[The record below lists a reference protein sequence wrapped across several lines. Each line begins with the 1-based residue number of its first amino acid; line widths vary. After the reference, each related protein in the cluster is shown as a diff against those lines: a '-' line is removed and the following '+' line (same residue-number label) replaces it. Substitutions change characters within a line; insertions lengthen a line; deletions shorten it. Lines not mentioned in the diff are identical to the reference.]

1 LGSGCSKLVGSR
13 KGSSDR
19 SLTRLYLGVMIGVE
33 LEVHCVKIKRQQCTS
48 APSAALPTRARR
60 VLFRVIRM
68 IARRVFLILFL
79 MVIGC
84 QQIGVGQAKP
94 APASEAVPLEAE
106 LDREL
111 RIYRST
117 LLEGKNEQIRIDAA
131 TIMLS
136 SEKPAARIILHETL
150 KQSENSVARMAV
162 CKALI
167 QARSS
172 DRPISNKEDFV
183 MPLLSVFSSDVV
195 AEAQLAAEAALLFEY
210 EKVGPALEELATNPL
225 NPVIKR
231 LNAVHALKLRP
242 DKRATIKLI
251 RLVDDADMQVADA
264 AEKAL
269 HSLGIPVGRD
279 AETRAQIIRELESKN
294 KDEFLRDWLIRQ
306 EEQIRKMRSE
316 LSLWQGRYLSSLGTI
331 YDSMS
336 DDTAR
341 GKFLAEHLAGSETV
355 VKLWVLEKLAQWR
368 RGTNKPKL
376 SIELQ
381 QALLK
386 LISNENRDV
395 RLRTARLLSLI
406 WELNSA
412 QRLLEQLNA
421 ERDDEVKLELF
432 VALGGACYYASL
444 PTSTVKIPSEVR
456 EQTLQWAANYLS
468 TQEPA
473 KVQKGADV
481 IMKLLEQDG
490 LTTEQVDEY
499 LNLLADTYEQQK
511 GVSDGTLRGEL
522 LGSMAG
528 LCEQR
533 SVSRVQAS
541 KRFAP
546 LFEQA
551 LTDET
556 ELVRQAAVDGLIY
569 IDKASALKELR
580 KDFVNDPSIVIRT
593 KLISLAGEIGGTE
606 DLAWLAEKIGATDET
621 EPSWQAMIA
630 IFNRSD
636 ADVLNEW
643 VAKLESKV
651 NQSKLSNE
659 QMASFLQI
667 AEQKAVAENRPQIL
681 KNVRTK
687 LTELYRERK
696 DFERAVEYLSLLQES
711 AKTDEQKEE
720 ILSDLLD
727 VYLRWPKLDLA
738 SGLLQKCLANN
749 DLGPENLLVRSIQT
763 YLDDPPEGSD
773 VNAVVQTLLA
783 ININPNEKRPMW
795 RKQVKYWAE
804 DLADISGLQKLEET
818 NN

>member
-1 LGSGCSKLVGSR
+1 M
-13 KGSSDR
+13 
-19 SLTRLYLGVMIGVE
+19 YM
-33 LEVHCVKIKRQQCTS
+33 
-48 APSAALPTRARR
+48 
-60 VLFRVIRM
+60 
-68 IARRVFLILFL
+68 
-79 MVIGC
+79 
-84 QQIGVGQAKP
+84 
-94 APASEAVPLEAE
+94 
-106 LDREL
+106 
-111 RIYRST
+111 
-117 LLEGKNEQIRIDAA
+117 
-131 TIMLS
+131 
-136 SEKPAARIILHETL
+136 
-150 KQSENSVARMAV
+150 
-162 CKALI
+162 
-167 QARSS
+167 
-172 DRPISNKEDFV
+172 
-183 MPLLSVFSSDVV
+183 
-195 AEAQLAAEAALLFEY
+195 
-210 EKVGPALEELATNPL
+210 
-225 NPVIKR
+225 
-231 LNAVHALKLRP
+231 
-242 DKRATIKLI
+242 
-251 RLVDDADMQVADA
+251 
-264 AEKAL
+264 
-269 HSLGIPVGRD
+269 
-279 AETRAQIIRELESKN
+279 
-294 KDEFLRDWLIRQ
+294 
-306 EEQIRKMRSE
+306 
-316 LSLWQGRYLSSLGTI
+316 
-331 YDSMS
+331 
-336 DDTAR
+336 
-341 GKFLAEHLAGSETV
+341 
-355 VKLWVLEKLAQWR
+355 
-368 RGTNKPKL
+368 
-376 SIELQ
+376 
-381 QALLK
+381 
-386 LISNENRDV
+386 
-395 RLRTARLLSLI
+395 
-406 WELNSA
+406 
-412 QRLLEQLNA
+412 
-421 ERDDEVKLELF
+421 
-432 VALGGACYYASL
+432 
-444 PTSTVKIPSEVR
+444 
-456 EQTLQWAANYLS
+456 
-468 TQEPA
+468 
-473 KVQKGADV
+473 
-481 IMKLLEQDG
+481 
-490 LTTEQVDEY
+490 
-499 LNLLADTYEQQK
+499 QQK
-511 GVSDGTLRGEL
+511 SVSNGNLRGEL

>member
-1 LGSGCSKLVGSR
+1 
-13 KGSSDR
+13 
-19 SLTRLYLGVMIGVE
+19 
-33 LEVHCVKIKRQQCTS
+33 VHCVRMKRRRYTS
-48 APSAALPTRARR
+48 TPSAALPTGARR

-68 IARRVFLILFL
+68 IGRQVFLILFL

-84 QQIGVGQAKP
+84 QQISIGQVKL

-111 RIYRST
+111 KIYRST

-131 TIMLS
+131 TVMLS
-136 SEKPAARIILHETL
+136 SEKPAARIILLEAL
-150 KQSENSVARMAV
+150 KQSENSAARMAV

-172 DRPISNKEDFV
+172 DTPISNKEDFV
-183 MPLLSVFSSDVV
+183 MPLLGVFSSDVV
-195 AEAQLAAEAALLFEY
+195 VEVQLAAEAALLFEY
-210 EKVGPALEELATNPL
+210 EKVGPALEELATNPS

-231 LNAVHALKLRP
+231 LNAIHALKLRP

-251 RLVDDADMQVADA
+251 RLVDDTNMQVAEA
-264 AEKAL
+264 AEQAL

-376 SIELQ
+376 SVELQ

-386 LISNENRDV
+386 LISNENRDI
-395 RLRTARLLSLI
+395 RLKTARLLSLI

-412 QRLLEQLNA
+412 QPLLEQLNA

-444 PTSTVKIPSEVR
+444 PTSTVKIPPEVR

-490 LTTEQVDEY
+490 LTTEQVDKY
-499 LNLLADTYEQQK
+499 LNLLADTYMQQK
-511 GVSDGTLRGEL
+511 SVSNGNLRGEL

-541 KRFAP
+541 KRFAQ

-551 LTDET
+551 LNDET
-556 ELVRQAAVDGLIY
+556 DLVRQAAVDGLIY
-569 IDKASALKELR
+569 IDKDSALKELR
-580 KDFVNDPSIVIRT
+580 RDFVNDPSIVIRT

-606 DLAWLAEKIGATDET
+606 DLVWLAEKIGATDEA

-643 VAKLESKV
+643 MMAKLESKV
-651 NQSKLSNE
+651 NQGKLSNE

-667 AEQKAVAENRPQIL
+667 AEQKAVAEDRLQML

-687 LTELYRERK
+687 LTEHYRERK

-720 ILSDLLD
+720 ILSNFLD

-763 YLDDPPEGSD
+763 YLDNPPEGAD
-773 VNAVVQTLLA
+773 VNDVVQTLLA

-804 DLADISGLQKLEET
+804 DLADISGLQNLEEK